1 MDAFHCRYSLWNR
14 PAGYFP
20 VIHVGLHVLLDDV
33 LTDIVVAFLL
43 GDYENQG
50 SLTPLLIG
58 DSDGGGLAHVGKL

>member
-1 MDAFHCRYSLWNR
+1 M
-14 PAGYFP
+14 
-20 VIHVGLHVLLDDV
+20 IHVGLHVLLDDV